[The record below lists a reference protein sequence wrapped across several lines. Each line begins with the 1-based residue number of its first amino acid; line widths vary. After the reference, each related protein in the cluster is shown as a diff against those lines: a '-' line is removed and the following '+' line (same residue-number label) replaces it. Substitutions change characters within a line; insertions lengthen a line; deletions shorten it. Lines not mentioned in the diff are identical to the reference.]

1 MAKARMLHKTISLSE
16 QVNNLSLPAQLL
28 FTWLIPHADDEG
40 RLKGNPKYIK
50 ALVVPYHHE
59 WTLEEIES
67 FLQEIKQQGLI
78 YSWDADGKQYIEF
91 PTWKRYQYIAKD
103 RFHGSELPSYKE
115 DVDDPS
121 TPRIQSVVRL
131 TTQSNGIE
139 SNKEEIKKSEANG
152 VAGKSLKS
160 IRAILN
166 EKSFS
171 NPIEIE
177 VTNRHQEAA
186 YYAWKTLEPD
196 NKTALQ
202 STYLNAVRKGLGAD
216 KIRQF
221 VSEIKQDR
229 TIKNPGKIFNKKVAD
244 YCKLKEDDKS

>member
-1 MAKARMLHKTISLSE
+1 MAKARMLHKTISVSE
-16 QVNNLSLPAQLL
+16 QVSNLSIQAQLL

-40 RLKGNPKYIK
+40 RLKGNPKHIK
-50 ALVVPYHHE
+50 VMVVPCHQ
-59 WTLEEIES
+59 WTPEQVQDFLEEID
-67 FLQEIKQQGLI
+67 KQGLI
-78 YSWDADGKQYIEF
+78 NFWEKDGQRYIEF
-91 PTWKRYQYIAKD
+91 PNWKTFQYIAKD
-103 RFHGSELPSYKE
+103 RFHKSELPSYKE
-115 DVDDPS
+115 GVDNPS
-121 TPRIQSVVRL
+121 TVRIQSVARL